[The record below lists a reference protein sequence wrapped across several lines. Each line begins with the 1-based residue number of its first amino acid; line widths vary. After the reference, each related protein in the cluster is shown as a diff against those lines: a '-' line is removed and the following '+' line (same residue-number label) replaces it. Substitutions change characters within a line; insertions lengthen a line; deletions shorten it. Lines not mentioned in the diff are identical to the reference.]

1 MWRIIIILVL
11 LIILFFMVRTSLRE
25 FFGKKK
31 PNPALPAKDVM
42 VQDPVC
48 KSYIPAGDAISE
60 KVGGQQ
66 YYFCSDDC
74 AGKFKSYMSGN
85 G

>member
-11 LIILFFMVRTSLRE
+11 LIILYFMVRSSLRE

-31 PNPALPAKDVM
+31 PDPVLPAKDVM

-48 KSYIPAGDAISE
+48 KAYIPAGSAKSE
-60 KVGGQQ
+60 KIGGQQ
-66 YYFCSDDC
+66 YYFCGDEC
-74 AGKFKSYMSGN
+74 ADKFKSYMSG
-85 G
+85 